1 MIGLQASM
9 GLARADVDLS
19 ANATGKPTSTKDIE
33 AMQKQ
38 IAELTSQVKFLNG
51 GKAKPDQMTSNST
64 NAEVEIVGESH
75 AATARTRY
83 MAQFSQ
89 SSVVGTGPQAE
100 ANKGFDTVTSPIET
114 IRQGR
119 LYIQLEIILFT
130 LNSMFE
136 KIADRCVS

>member
-1 MIGLQASM
+1 VIGLQASM
-9 GLARADVDLS
+9 GPARADVDLS

-64 NAEVEIVGESH
+64 NAEVEIVGES
-75 AATARTRY
+75 
-83 MAQFSQ
+83 QQ
-89 SSVVGTGPQAE
+89 LQQEPVIWLSSVVSTGPQAE
-100 ANKGFDTVTSPIET
+100 ANKCFDTVTSPIET

-119 LYIQLEIILFT
+119 LYIPLEIILFT

-136 KIADRCVS
+136 KIDDRCVS